1 MGSVVAPATAAP
13 FLEGWLIDN
22 HDWTWIFFMVL
33 PLSLGAAGLLIV
45 ADPTPARPAPPR
57 RLDWIG
63 LGAFGAALL
72 SATYVLTQGS
82 RWDWRSEERRVGKE
96 CVSTGR
102 SRWSPYH

>member
-33 PLSLGAAGLLIV
+33 PLSLDAAGLLIV
-45 ADPTPARPAPPR
+45 ADPTPARPPPPP

-63 LGAFGAALL
+63 PGAFGAALRAEEPTAELQSLIRNSYAAFCL
-72 SATYVLTQGS
+72 STITLQQTNSYVTQ
-82 RWDWRSEERRVGKE
+82 
-96 CVSTGR
+96 
-102 SRWSPYH
+102 